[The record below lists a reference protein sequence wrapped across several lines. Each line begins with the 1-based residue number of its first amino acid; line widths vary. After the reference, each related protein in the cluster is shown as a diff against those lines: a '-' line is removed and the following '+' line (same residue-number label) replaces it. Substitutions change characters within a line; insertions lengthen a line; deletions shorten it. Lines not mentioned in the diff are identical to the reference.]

1 MTNTQGLGQGSLTLL
16 ILGSMAFDSGARHAP
31 FLANDHPHSP
41 NLIGHQVSTGPPHK
55 NLHQDPCGGWSKP
68 FCPWCSPELTWHDLL
83 WGLLSSCPLCLVVQ
97 LLFPQSLRTG
107 RGELSL
113 LLLSGQDCSKVQM
126 PWSVSRFCLLI
137 RFFLMA
143 KSYSE
148 CQMLT
153 ITSISAFLL
162 YQLFKKSFKYNDAF
176 IVHKFWIS
184 KSINLVP
191 SWMFWVFWFY
201 QKTINKSSL

>member
-16 ILGSMAFDSGARHAP
+16 ILGSMAFDSVFDSGVRHAP
-31 FLANDHPHSP
+31 LLANYHPHSP

-55 NLHQDPCGGWSKP
+55 NLHQDPCGGWSKL
-68 FCPWCSPELTWHDLL
+68 FCPWCSPELTWHDLF
-83 WGLLSSCPLCLVVQ
+83 WGLLSSCPLCPVVQ

-107 RGELSL
+107 RGELCP

-126 PWSVSRFCLLI
+126 PWSASRFRLLI

-153 ITSISAFLL
+153 ITSLPQHFCCINYFKSLL
-162 YQLFKKSFKYNDAF
+162 NIIMLSLFTNSEYPNPSILFPRGCFEFFDF
-176 IVHKFWIS
+176 IRR
-184 KSINLVP
+184 L
-191 SWMFWVFWFY
+191 
-201 QKTINKSSL
+201 